1 MYLRKHGATVN
12 VQDDPERATFAQA
25 NGIPKSAASCHTA
38 EVDGYLIE
46 GHVPAEAIQ
55 RLLTDRPKAV
65 GLSVP
70 EMPADSP
77 GMGGDAKS
85 WAQQR
90 VLLIGINGSTT
101 AWSY

>member
-1 MYLRKHGATVN
+1 MYLRKHGGIVN
-12 VQDDPERATFAQA
+12 VQEDSDRATFTQK
-25 NGIPKSAASCHTA
+25 NGIPESAASCHTA

-46 GHVPAEAIQ
+46 GHVPVEAIH
-55 RLLTDRPKAV
+55 RLLADRPKAV

-77 GMGGDAKS
+77 GMGGDAQS

-90 VLLIGINGSTT
+90 VLLIGTNGSTT

>member
-12 VQDDPERATFAQA
+12 VQDDPERATFSQA
-25 NGIPKSAASCHTA
+25 NGIPESAASCHTA
-38 EVDGYLIE
+38 EVDGYFIE
-46 GHVPAEAIQ
+46 GHVPVEAIQ
-55 RLLTDRPKAV
+55 RLLTERPKAI

-90 VLLIGINGSTT
+90 VLLIGTNGSTT
-101 AWSY
+101 AWKY

>member
-12 VQDDPERATFAQA
+12 VQDDPDRATFTQA
-25 NGIPKSAASCHTA
+25 TGIPAEAASCHTA
-38 EVDGYLIE
+38 EVNGYLIE

-55 RLLTDRPKAV
+55 RLLAKRPKAI
-65 GLSVP
+65 GLSLP

-77 GMGGDAKS
+77 GMGGEATS

-90 VLLIGINGSTT
+90 VLLIGTTGSTT